1 MNVIE
6 TKIKGLLILEPKVFG
21 DDRGWFM
28 ESFNQKAFEQALDEL
43 GLDIPQ
49 FVQDNHSL
57 SQKGVLRGLHYQ
69 LNPYAQGKL
78 VRVVQ
83 GKAWDV
89 AVDIR
94 KSSPTFGQWVGVE
107 LTGTNHR
114 QLWVPEGF
122 AHGFVA
128 LENNTMFYYQCTN
141 LYSKEYE
148 NGLFIFDED
157 LKIDKLIFDNVK
169 IPKHKLIIA
178 HKDLLWS
185 TIKNFSPDNYFE

>member
-6 TKIKGLLILEPKVFG
+6 TKIKGLLILEPRVFG

-28 ESFNQKAFEQALDEL
+28 ESFNQKAFEQALQER
-43 GLDIPQ
+43 GLDVPQ

-69 LNPYAQGKL
+69 ISPYAQGKL

-94 KSSPTFGQWVGVE
+94 KDSPTFGQWFGIE
-107 LTGTNHR
+107 LSAENHK
-114 QLWVPEGF
+114 QFWIPEGF

-128 LENNTMFYYQCTN
+128 LEDNTQFLYKATNYYDKASERGIIWN
-141 LYSKEYE
+141 
-148 NGLFIFDED
+148 DED
-157 LKIDKLIFDNVK
+157 LAIDWQVDGLMEILVSE
-169 IPKHKLIIA
+169 
-178 HKDLLWS
+178 KDQEA
-185 TIKNFSPDNYFE
+185 NRFSSI